1 MRPPFPWSGGG
12 LLAQAGCEQ
21 LRDPPPPGRR
31 GGASVLRGSS
41 VAAAVQRRARGISRL
56 PSPCGGSAG
65 CLRRGEILIV
75 GARPTM
81 GRARSASDLFKMLN
95 PNTCVFRDF
104 GRRGS
109 QSQGK
114 AKNADCCKQHVS
126 FFAPPHSGCSR
137 FGTNPRTKRPPFI
150 WRAFKKD
157 ISRHARLKNRGSFF
171 IADFGLTSVAIGTAN
186 RGRRRNARPSLPPA
200 GPLRAGRFRTTT

>member
-1 MRPPFPWSGGG
+1 MPVVASRFREVAGGAAAAHPPLSGGGGGAIRMKPPFPWSGGG
-12 LLAQAGCEQ
+12 LLAQAGSEQ
-21 LRDPPPPGRR
+21 LRHPPPPGRR
-31 GGASVLRGSS
+31 GGTSVLRGSS
-41 VAAAVQRRARGISRL
+41 VAAAVQRRARGVSRL

-114 AKNADCCKQHVS
+114 AKNADCC
-126 FFAPPHSGCSR
+126 
-137 FGTNPRTKRPPFI
+137 I
-150 WRAFKKD
+150 
-157 ISRHARLKNRGSFF
+157 
-171 IADFGLTSVAIGTAN
+171 
-186 RGRRRNARPSLPPA
+186 
-200 GPLRAGRFRTTT
+200 